1 LETRPSRLIPLYRFG
16 PFVADRT
23 AYRVLEGD
31 RVLELTPKL
40 LDLLFHL
47 LDRPATL
54 VTREALLDAVWPG
67 ANVTDNAVAQ
77 AISELRDAL
86 DDDPSAPRYIRTV
99 ARRGYRFVANVAR
112 ETAPT
117 ADANPGAPRIGGP
130 VAIAVLDFANV
141 AGDPEIAWLGR
152 GIAETV
158 TNDLAARSTMRVV
171 DRWRVVDA
179 LHRTDGTLSQMAAAL
194 DVGRVVTGSYQRNG
208 PALRITA
215 RIVDLQIGETI
226 ADAKVD
232 GLVEDAFALQD
243 QIVAGFM
250 GETASPG
257 PHTPY
262 RLGVRETS
270 SLDAYRAVMEG
281 GLKIESLDTAQIHA
295 SIADFERAIAID
307 PQYAIAYAGLANAEL
322 VSYEATKLTPAPDVG
337 ALSSGI
343 EHAGLAVRLDA
354 RLAEA
359 QGTLAFLFTSA
370 GRFDEARAAAR
381 RAVALE
387 PENWRHHYRLG
398 HAEWGNTRLRAL
410 GRTLELYPRFGFAS
424 LEMAFVHVARGDLA
438 AAERVVRIGLEGQRR
453 FESTTARFPA
463 LGFHWLLGLLL
474 AAREDNDAAD
484 AGFDQEIAQA
494 NPNRLYGPEY
504 AAAALVGRG
513 HTALARGMHQ
523 SAVQT
528 FERAFTF
535 VTDLPQAHL
544 GLAVAFGKIRNDA
557 AAATARQAARHGIAI
572 LRSTDRP
579 VEAAL
584 LEACDLASD
593 ARPDAALQKLGE
605 ICDAHPPGFPGWTV
619 PVEPLLRPLHGSRG
633 FAEILEKL
641 ARRAR

>member
-1 LETRPSRLIPLYRFG
+1 LETRPPRLIPLYRFG

-23 AYRVLEGD
+23 AYRVREGD

-99 ARRGYRFVANVAR
+99 ARRGYRFVATVER
-112 ETAPT
+112 ETPSAV
-117 ADANPGAPRIGGP
+117 DANPGAPRIAAP

-141 AGDPEIAWLGR
+141 AGDPDIAWLGK

-158 TNDLAARSTMRVV
+158 TSDLAARSTMRVV

-179 LHRTDGTLSQMAAAL
+179 QHRTDGTLSQMAAAL
-194 DVGRVVTGSYQRNG
+194 GVARVVTGSYQRNG

-215 RIVDLQIGETI
+215 RIVDPQSGEAV

-232 GLVEDAFALQD
+232 GRLEDAFALQD

-257 PHTPY
+257 PHTPS

-270 SLDAYRAVMEG
+270 SLEAYRAVMEG
-281 GLKIESLDTAQIHA
+281 GLKIESLDTARIHA

-322 VSYEATKLTPAPDVG
+322 VAYEATKLTPAPDVG
-337 ALSSGI
+337 ARASGI
-343 EHAGLAVRLDA
+343 EHAGLAVRLDG

-359 QGTLAFLFTSA
+359 HGTLSFLFTSA

-398 HAEWGNTRLRAL
+398 HAEWGNARLRAL

-424 LEMAFVHVARGDLA
+424 LEMACVHVARGDLA
-438 AAERVVRIGLEGQRR
+438 AAERVARIGLDGQRR

-463 LGFHWLLGLLL
+463 LGFHWLLGVLR
-474 AAREDNDAAD
+474 AARGDNDAANSE
-484 AGFDQEIAQA
+484 FDQEIAPA
-494 NPNRLYGPEY
+494 NPHRLYGPEY

-513 HTALARGMHQ
+513 HTALARGLLQ
-523 SAVQT
+523 NAVQS
-528 FERAFTF
+528 FQQAFAF

-544 GLAVAFGKIRNDA
+544 GLAVAFRQIRNDT
-557 AAATARQAARHGIAI
+557 AAATARHAARLGTAL

-579 VEAAL
+579 LEAAL

-605 ICDAHPPGFPGWTV
+605 LCDSPPPCFPGWTV
-619 PVEPLLRPLHGSRG
+619 PVEPLLQRLHGSRG
-633 FAEILEKL
+633 FAEVLEKL
-641 ARRAR
+641 ARRAQ